1 MPATAWKVRDKVAGG
16 SGPAWENSD
25 TANYE
30 NLIDQVWEWTATWEV
45 FAKSTSDTGVLWG
58 AVPNTWATY
67 SFVLKESAWSMF
79 TNTKIQSDTS
89 WTVNAKTKVQA
100 ATET

>member
-1 MPATAWKVRDKVAGG
+1 MATAWLVRDKVAGG

-30 NLIDQVWEWTATWEV
+30 NLIDQVWEWTVTWEV

-67 SFVLKESAWSMF
+67 SFVLNASPWSVF
-79 TNTKIQSDTS
+79 SNTRIQSDTT
-89 WTVNAKTKVQA
+89 WTPIQLTQIQT